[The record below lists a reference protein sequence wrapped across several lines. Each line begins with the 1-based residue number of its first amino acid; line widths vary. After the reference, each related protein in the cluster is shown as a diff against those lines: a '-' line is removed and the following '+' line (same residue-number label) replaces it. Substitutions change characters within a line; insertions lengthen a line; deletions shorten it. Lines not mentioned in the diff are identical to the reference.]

1 MTQPT
6 KVPVPRTMKAMS
18 MMEVENRKKLN
29 FMVPMDIA
37 GRHQIMD
44 KLKDLTIDVDHV
56 IVKPVD
62 RIPSVIRNIESFFS
76 TDGYWYGNFIAYGTS
91 TMGKQTLLWD
101 DITIANMA
109 HFNTMVDTQY
119 IKERL
124 MDSNPVTLIV
134 SKVSND
140 KHYLVFYCYMP

>member
-1 MTQPT
+1 
-6 KVPVPRTMKAMS
+6 MKAMS

-56 IVKPVD
+56 ILKPVD
-62 RIPSVIRNIESFFS
+62 RIPSVIRNIEPFFS
-76 TDGYWYGNFIAYGTS
+76 TDGYWYGNFIAYGINTL
-91 TMGKQTLLWD
+91 GNQTLLWD

-134 SKVSND
+134 SKVSNG